1 MEAHNETFINGVIL
15 NLSTIIKYVVAS
27 ASEAEIA
34 ALFYN
39 YKQAVPLKVTLKE
52 MGHQQPCICIT
63 TDNSTMHGLITKSMI
78 PKAAK
83 AMDMQFYWLK
93 SW

>member
-39 YKQAVPLKVTLKE
+39 
-52 MGHQQPCICIT
+52 
-63 TDNSTMHGLITKSMI
+63 
-78 PKAAK
+78 
-83 AMDMQFYWLK
+83 
-93 SW
+93 